1 MTKLSSKPQKS
12 IHLTVKI
19 SNENTNA
26 AILVLK
32 QRLTEK
38 ILCACSTEQVFIIT
52 CLSYPELPKKNKQ
65 TYKQKK
71 KTNRNTIKSKEQNTN
86 TQNVEKLTHPLPL
99 LEPPPPP
106 PPLENSFAFPRGVG
120 KAGESHLRFRLIRH
134 CVLILI
140 YCCLFKQGTSV

>member
-38 ILCACSTEQVFIIT
+38 ILWACSTEQVFIIT

-65 TYKQKK
+65 TNIQTK
-71 KTNRNTIKSKEQNTN
+71 KTNKQKYNQKQRTKHKHTKRREANP
-86 TQNVEKLTHPLPL
+86 PLASFRT
-99 LEPPPPP
+99 P
-106 PPLENSFAFPRGVG
+106 PPLPSKIPLPFRVGLVRRG
-120 KAGESHLRFRLIRH
+120 KAI
-134 CVLILI
+134 
-140 YCCLFKQGTSV
+140 

>member
-65 TYKQKK
+65 TNIQTK
-71 KTNRNTIKSKEQNTN
+71 KTNKQKYNQKQRTKHKHTKRREANP
-86 TQNVEKLTHPLPL
+86 PLASFRT
-99 LEPPPPP
+99 PP